1 MKQVIPG
8 KEVPQLIVD
17 TVNGM
22 LWNLRDQIPE
32 NFTLIVFY
40 DGLHSQESKL
50 YLEELNTKIDKF
62 REKGVNVICVSANY
76 ESLAE
81 KTAVEWGIEKLTV
94 GYGFSVEDARK
105 WDLYI
110 SKGINKNEPDIF
122 FEPGMFLINPDN
134 TLYAA
139 SIQSM
144 PFVRPNLDDLLKS
157 IDYILNKDYP
167 ARGEA

>member
-22 LWNLRDQIPE
+22 LWNLRDQKPE
-32 NFTLIVFY
+32 NLTLVVFY
-40 DGLHSQESKL
+40 RGLHCPICKS
-50 YLEELNTKIDKF
+50 YLEELNTKFDKF
-62 REKGVNVICVSANY
+62 REKGVNILCVSANT

-81 KTAVEWGIEKLTV
+81 ETAVEWDVEKLTI
-94 GYGFSVEDARK
+94 GYGFSIEDARK

-110 SKGINKNEPDIF
+110 SKGINKNEPDLF
-122 FEPGMFLINPDN
+122 FEPGLFLISQDN

-144 PFVRPNLDDLLKS
+144 PFVRPDLDDLLKS
-157 IDYILNKDYP
+157 IDYILNKEYP
-167 ARGEA
+167 PRGES